1 MTLTMEDAAIHAPIP
16 GGHFIAHVTHLT
28 HLQLI
33 RRLVSK
39 VVMVILCM
47 NHLVTLEQ
55 LDSLTR
61 HMLPTPTVHGS
72 LSYLNNTT
80 VLN

>member
-1 MTLTMEDAAIHAPIP
+1 MTLTMEDVTIHARIP
-16 GGHFIAHVTHLT
+16 GGHFIAHVISLT
-28 HLQLI
+28 HLRLI

-39 VVMVILCM
+39 VVMVTLSV
-47 NHLVTLEQ
+47 NQLVTLEQ
-55 LDSLTR
+55 LDSLTH

-80 VLN
+80 VLS